1 MKSVKTIIIIVII
14 LVVVGGAIYYFGFMR
29 EPGEQIAPTVR
40 IDVAVPKLEV
50 AVLQTPMFK
59 EMQIFAPLP
68 LSIGDIGNA
77 LPFTQ
82 INFLSTATTT
92 PPQ

>member
-1 MKSVKTIIIIVII
+1 MKLGKTIIIAVII
-14 LVVVGGAIYYFGFMR
+14 FVIAGGAIYYFGFIR
-29 EPGEQIAPTVR
+29 ESSEQIIPTVR
-40 IDVAVPKLEV
+40 IDVAVPELNV
-50 AVLQTPMFK
+50 AVLQTAVFK

-68 LSIGDIGNA
+68 LSVGGIGNT

-92 PPQ
+92 PSQ